1 MDSGI
6 QRPPGTTFFI
16 CGLRWAH
23 TNALAT
29 AECTNLPPAHPLLL
43 PLDEL
48 DNKTKRTVSG
58 ADRPQRAAGY
68 QLISRR
74 VAGAKGEDRLPYFAG
89 EQLSGLAKTDLDLDG
104 MVHFK
109 MALWDGACV
118 HASVYKW
125 DNVFTTWGRGRRN
138 WTCAALW
145 FHFGDITSLGRTPE
159 PTGEQFSLPITARSS
174 WLDCSIAVIL
184 LASRTQAK
192 ARSFYKEFLTCSCWT
207 GTIWGRSIL
216 GIYTCVLSV
225 FMCTLD
231 TFTWPLQGRCI
242 TPVHSSH
249 LTTSISQAA
258 LGEKTTDTELII
270 T

>member
-6 QRPPGTTFFI
+6 QSPPGTTFFI
-16 CGLRWAH
+16 CGLRRAH

-43 PLDEL
+43 LLDEL
-48 DNKTKRTVSG
+48 DNKTKRTVSR

-74 VAGAKGEDRLPYFAG
+74 AAGAKGEDILPYFAG
-89 EQLSGLAKTDLDLDG
+89 EQLSGLAETDLDFDG

-109 MALWDGACV
+109 MALWDGAYV

-145 FHFGDITSLGRTPE
+145 FHFEKIMSLGRTLE

-174 WLDCSIAVIL
+174 WLDCSIAVIS
-184 LASRTQAK
+184 LAGRTQAK
-192 ARSFYKEFLTCSCWT
+192 ARSFYKNSSPVAAGLALFEDALFWAFIRVCCQCLCALRTHSLDL
-207 GTIWGRSIL
+207 GRAGPL
-216 GIYTCVLSV
+216 HQ
-225 FMCTLD
+225 CTAAIS
-231 TFTWPLQGRCI
+231 PLQF
-242 TPVHSSH
+242 HKQ
-249 LTTSISQAA
+249 L
-258 LGEKTTDTELII
+258 
-270 T
+270 